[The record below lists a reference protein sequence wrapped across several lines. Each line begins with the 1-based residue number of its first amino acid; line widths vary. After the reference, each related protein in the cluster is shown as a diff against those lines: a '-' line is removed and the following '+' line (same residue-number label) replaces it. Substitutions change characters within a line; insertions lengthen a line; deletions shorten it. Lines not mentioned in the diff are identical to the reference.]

1 MYFNFSPQKIHIVS
15 NYFIIFAQKF
25 QNDNNINNMREAVRN
40 IQCTIPLSDFD
51 IFKRFANG
59 MGWSFS
65 TMPKERKQVKKEI
78 TTTTSDLEYI
88 MSLHAVGGTPV
99 PADENPLDALAES
112 KYL

>member
-1 MYFNFSPQKIHIVS
+1 MYFNFSLKKIHIVS
-15 NYFIIFAQKF
+15 NYFIIFAQNF

-65 TMPKERKQVKKEI
+65 TMPKERKQAKKEI